1 MLAGMGTGVIPIPAS
16 RPLGPKFWERR
27 MNSTTW
33 VGVTKPGGLRAKWH
47 GLRESRWAYV
57 FISPFFLLFLVFG
70 VYPLVF
76 SFILS
81 FTNWNGKGPLNFINF
96 NNYKLLLLDRVFWHS
111 VQNGV
116 ILFLMYVPIMIFLA
130 TVLAVILNSKR
141 VRGFQ
146 FFRTLIFLP
155 YITNVIA
162 AGFVFQLL
170 LSTNYGLFNQMLA
183 ALNIPP
189 IAWLDSV
196 WGARV
201 SLSLLVIWGWLG
213 YNMVLILAGLQT
225 IPGELAEAA
234 LIDGANP
241 VQAFFYITVPLL
253 QPVLLF
259 CIILSTMGSFNLFG
273 ELVSLFP
280 SSGGAGPLQSTITP
294 LLAIYGQAFGNF
306 KFGYA
311 STQAYAYFALIFLV
325 TLFQLKY
332 FNRGQA

>member
-1 MLAGMGTGVIPIPAS
+1 MEAAFGEKMDLTTSIEAKSKAS
-16 RPLGPKFWERR
+16 R
-27 MNSTTW
+27 S
-33 VGVTKPGGLRAKWH
+33 KWH
-47 GLRESRWAYV
+47 DIYASRAAYA
-57 FISPFFLLFLVFG
+57 FISPFYIFFIIFG
-70 VYPLVF
+70 LYPLIF

-81 FTNWNGKGPLNFINF
+81 FTNWNGKGPLNFIKF
-96 NNYKLLLLDRVFWHS
+96 NNYILLLRDRVFWQS
-111 VQNGV
+111 MQNGV
-116 ILFLMYVPIMIFLA
+116 ILFLMYVPIMILLA

-170 LSTNYGLFNQMLA
+170 LNTKYGLFNQMLIA
-183 ALNIPP
+183 INISP
-189 IAWLDSV
+189 IVWLDTI
-196 WGARV
+196 WGARA
-201 SLSLLVIWGWLG
+201 SLCLLVIWGWLG

-225 IPGELAEAA
+225 IPAELYEAA

-241 VQAFFYITVPLL
+241 VQAFFYITIPLL
-253 QPVLLF
+253 KPVLLF

-280 SSGGAGPLQSTITP
+280 SSNGSGPLNATVTP
-294 LLAIYGQAFGNF
+294 LLAIFGQAFGNF

-311 STQAYAYFALIFLV
+311 STQAYVYFAFIFII

-332 FNRGQA
+332 FNRDQE

>member
-1 MLAGMGTGVIPIPAS
+1 MNPIRSIETKPAS
-16 RPLGPKFWERR
+16 
-27 MNSTTW
+27 
-33 VGVTKPGGLRAKWH
+33 LR
-47 GLRESRWAYV
+47 SRFHEIYTSRAAYA
-57 FISPFFLLFLVFG
+57 FISPFYIFFVIFG
-70 VYPLVF
+70 LYPLVF

-96 NNYKLLLLDRVFWHS
+96 NNYLLLFRDRVFWQS
-111 VQNGV
+111 LQNGV
-116 ILFLMYVPIMIFLA
+116 ILFLMYVPLMILLA
-130 TVLAVILNSKR
+130 TVLAVILNSKK
-141 VRGFQ
+141 VLGFQ

-170 LSTNYGLFNQMLA
+170 LNTKYGLFNQILGMLS
-183 ALNIPP
+183 ISP
-189 IAWLDSV
+189 IAWLDTV

-201 SLSLLVIWGWLG
+201 SLCLLVIWGWLG

-225 IPGELAEAA
+225 IPAELYEAA

-241 VQAFFYITVPLL
+241 VQAFFYITIPLL
-253 QPVLLF
+253 KPVLIF

-280 SSGGAGPLQSTITP
+280 ASNGSGPLNATVTP
-294 LLAIYGQAFGNF
+294 LLAIFGQAFGNF

-311 STQAYAYFALIFLV
+311 STQAYVYFAFIFV
-325 TLFQLKY
+325 ITLFQLKY
-332 FNRGQA
+332 FNRDQE